1 MMDFSSSLRINKYH
15 FSKDKE
21 YENNIKVLEKW
32 PIVYIL
38 RDTKKNSV
46 YIGET
51 TDGINR
57 FNTHL
62 NNPERNHAN
71 ELLIISHDSFNK
83 SATTFIE
90 SKLIEY
96 MAADRRVV
104 VDNGNEGLDS
114 NNNFYQKD
122 KYVAL
127 LVDIWEKLKTLDY
140 AENDITR
147 IDNDDFFKYSP
158 YKSLSLD
165 QKESVQSILKLLS
178 ENEKNKIFID
188 GGAGTGKT
196 VLASYLMKLLS
207 TKIQDFHYDKSDLSY
222 SNELKLAEKVQAK
235 YPNGIKIGLVVPM
248 TPLRSTLKK
257 VFRSVKGLKADMV
270 ISPSEVV
277 KNTYDLLIVDESHR
291 LKKRKNLTNYG
302 TFDKTNEKL
311 GLDKNGNEL
320 DWILKKSSNQIL
332 FYDENQS
339 IKPTDIDYS
348 RFKIEKNNSEVL
360 YLSSQLRCLGGKDY
374 ELFINN
380 LLSLKAKE
388 VFENDHYELFLFDSI
403 SDMHNEIKKK
413 DKQYKLSRL
422 LAGFSWEWKNKND
435 RLYEDITIENKSFKW
450 NSVVKDWINSSNA
463 VNEIGCIHTSQGYDL
478 NYCGL
483 IFGHE
488 ISYDKISNEIFINE
502 EKYFDKYGKIGI
514 INRNQLKAYIINIY
528 KTMLLRAIKGTYI
541 YVCDKDLKE
550 YLENYIPKFSK

>member
-1 MMDFSSSLRINKYH
+1 MDFSSSLRINKYH